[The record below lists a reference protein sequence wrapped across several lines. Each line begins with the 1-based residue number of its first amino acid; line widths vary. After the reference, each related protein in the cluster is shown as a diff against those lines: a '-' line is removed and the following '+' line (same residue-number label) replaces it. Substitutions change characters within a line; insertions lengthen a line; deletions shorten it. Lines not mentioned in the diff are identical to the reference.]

1 MQPIYRKEYFVHAG
15 VSLSPQYTLSKL
27 LPKHKE
33 HKEPRED
40 SDEMPLQY
48 SNGAIGVWLVVT
60 HSQDTPTPLPSEKGI
75 WGKVHNHW
83 GLYKRTQPIRL
94 QLKELQ
100 P

>member
-15 VSLSPQYTLSKL
+15 VSLFLQYTQGKP
-27 LPKHKE
+27 LPKHKA
-33 HKEPRED
+33 HKEPKED
-40 SDEMPLQY
+40 FGEMPLQY

-60 HSQDTPTPLPSEKGI
+60 HSQGIPSQLPLEKGI